1 MYFRSAPFLY
11 FRTCT
16 RSATQSMTQ
25 RGVKHLEHVCKC
37 LEQQITSSWNDQLCE
52 YWLISQHDQ
61 SDSDFKMIMW
71 WILFGVIFRS
81 SNVTGNLHGIGQR
94 ISAAPCSTTCNR
106 AKSTL
111 KNPFINASWPLFGFK
126 CTLKWPE
133 EAQFKLVLTRFNKTV
148 LNTNNVWLE
157 QISHRRSK
165 SKKKWE
171 IFGILVWM
179 DYFPGH
185 KNR

>member
-25 RGVKHLEHVCKC
+25 RGVKHLEHVSKC

-52 YWLISQHDQ
+52 DWLISQHDQ

-94 ISAAPCSTTCNR
+94 ISVAMHRVPPRVIVWSPHSRIHSLTHHGLCSVSNVLWSGR
-106 AKSTL
+106 KKPSL
-111 KNPFINASWPLFGFK
+111 NLF
-126 CTLKWPE
+126 
-133 EAQFKLVLTRFNKTV
+133 
-148 LNTNNVWLE
+148 
-157 QISHRRSK
+157 
-165 SKKKWE
+165 
-171 IFGILVWM
+171 
-179 DYFPGH
+179 
-185 KNR
+185 